1 MIRYLLDTDHLTLH
15 EHGHEPLRLRLASLP
30 PEAIGVSAVTV
41 EEVLRGRLAV
51 LSRRLEGE
59 AMVRG
64 YAKLIETVRF
74 FHRIPVVSLD
84 DKSEQQFQQLRSARL
99 RVGTQD
105 LKIAAT
111 ALAHGLIVVT
121 RNRRDFERIP
131 GLTID
136 DWSVEKKAS
145 ESGTDGTPELGS
157 P

>member
-15 EHGHEPLRLRLASLP
+15 ERGHEPLRVRLASVP

-41 EEVLRGRLAV
+41 EEILRGRLGV
-51 LSRRLEGE
+51 LSRRLEGA

-64 YAKLIETVRF
+64 YAKLIETVQF
-74 FHRIPVVSLD
+74 FHRISVVPFD
-84 DKSEQQFQQLRSARL
+84 DETEQQFQQLRSARL

-111 ALAHGLIVVT
+111 ALAHRLIVVT
-121 RNRRDFERIP
+121 RNRRDFERVP

-136 DWSVEKKAS
+136 DWSVEKKAP
-145 ESGTDGTPELGS
+145 ESGTDGAPDSGS
-157 P
+157 A